1 MHGDVDADRG
11 PNREPYMV
19 RMAICRQILE
29 GATMQCRPGHRRF
42 YTQHEAGRTTHVRE
56 IAGSHAGLAKRCSPS
71 IPSEKNGWTRALFWL
86 LERRVSWRGALDKN
100 HQI

>member
-29 GATMQCRPGHRRF
+29 GATMQCRPGHQRF

-56 IAGSHAGLAKRCSPS
+56 IAGSHAGLAKRCSPL
-71 IPSEKNGWTRALFWL
+71 IPSEKNGYFGYLREESRGEVPWTRITKF
-86 LERRVSWRGALDKN
+86 SYF
-100 HQI
+100 